1 MKLSILDFFKL
12 NIEQYYDILNSY
24 MNLHTKDL
32 KFINIYNNAKINNN
46 YYLIR
51 YLALRYG
58 LFLGY
63 INKNEE
69 FIYNTQFLNN
79 LLKNSGDNLLQYLIK
94 NNKYSYFDFDNHF
107 SIELITHLYELIIPN
122 PKSSIN
128 FIDKK
133 KIVLNYF
140 ISFDILYNLP
150 ATKSDPIILDETPIT
165 KNVTF
170 TPTRI
175 NANTLAVTPITK
187 NVTSTNANNIYETPI
202 NDIDETHM
210 NINNIYENNIDETP
224 MNINN
229 IYENDIDMGDNII
242 DINYD
247 DYSLDNIIFI
257 DNRIELLNV
266 NLKVYNSVESH
277 SMIVKNNIND
287 CYLEIEKLNNLKKYI
302 IENDR
307 KELILKQNTEY
318 NKDLA
323 LHTNLINEQ
332 NNKIAKDKIM
342 ICLLNEF
349 LNSNFENIDKLGNY
363 SDEELRIYFFEKIND
378 KIILRKLKSFLNT
391 QKLIK

>member
-1 MKLSILDFFKL
+1 MELNILDFFKL
-12 NIEQYYDILNSY
+12 DIEKYYDILNSY

-94 NNKYSYFDFDNHF
+94 NNKYSYLDFDTRF

-122 PKSSIN
+122 PKCSIN

-140 ISFDILYNLP
+140 ISFDGLYNLP
-150 ATKSDPIILDETPIT
+150 IL
-165 KNVTF
+165 K
-170 TPTRI
+170 
-175 NANTLAVTPITK
+175 
-187 NVTSTNANNIYETPI
+187 
-202 NDIDETHM
+202 
-210 NINNIYENNIDETP
+210 NNIDETP
-224 MNINN
+224 ILKNIIVPIPKNDIAETPILKN
-229 IYENDIDMGDNII
+229 IIVPIPKYDIDESVKNDIYIDEPFIAENDIYIDENNSNYIK

-247 DYSLDNIIFI
+247 DYSVDNTIFI

-277 SMIVKNNIND
+277 SMIVKNNIKD

-378 KIILRKLKSFLNT
+378 KLILRKLKSFLNT
-391 QKLIK
+391 QKLSK